1 MIGIEPSQ
9 RRDKGLSATLSFPWH
24 RDITSPDPSWV
35 AFHQPSVPEAPF
47 VLSYFRG
54 TGVIWRENLLE
65 KVVVTGQPLY
75 AICPLKFGRSEKH
88 ERAPLSAG
96 QMVSAIRS
104 QLSLTITE
112 VASILDVER
121 PTIYAWLAERSEP
134 QPRNRQRLREVIA
147 LAKQWAESSNLPA
160 GDWVRREDETGTSVL
175 QLLRRGEGEKAA
187 ARLRGLAISAART
200 QPNARQTR
208 LERLRQFTER
218 QELKRSPEE
227 EEAGLDV
234 MTGKRMGPE

>member
-1 MIGIEPSQ
+1 MSGIEPTQ
-9 RRDKGLSATLSFPWH
+9 RRDKGLSAALPFPWH
-24 RDITSPDPSWV
+24 RDITSPDLSWA
-35 AFHQPSVPEAPF
+35 AFHQASAPEAPF
-47 VLSYFRG
+47 VLSYFGG
-54 TGVIWRENLLE
+54 TGVIWRENLLQN
-65 KVVVTGQPLY
+65 VVLTGQPFY

-104 QLSLTITE
+104 ELSLTITE
-112 VASILDVER
+112 VASILEVER
-121 PTIYAWLAERSEP
+121 PTIYAWLAERAEP
-134 QPRNRQRLREVIA
+134 QPRNRQRLRELLA

-175 QLLRRGEGEKAA
+175 QLLRRGEGETAA
-187 ARLRGLAISAART
+187 ARLRAIAISAART
-200 QPNARQTR
+200 QPTARQTR

-218 QELKRSPEE
+218 QKLKRRPEE
-227 EEAGLDV
+227 EHAALDV